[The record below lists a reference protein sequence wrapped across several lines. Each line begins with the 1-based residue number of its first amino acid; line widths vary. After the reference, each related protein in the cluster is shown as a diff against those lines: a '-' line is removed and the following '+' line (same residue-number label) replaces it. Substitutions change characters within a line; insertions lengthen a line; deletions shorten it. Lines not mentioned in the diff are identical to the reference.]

1 MTRVAMTA
9 AIFMALGGVLYW
21 QTTRQ
26 ETETGALFLGY
37 VEGETLY
44 LGPVEGERLAR
55 LDVDIGAHVESG
67 AQLFALSTEL
77 LERQQAEAAARL
89 AQLEAQAGN
98 LRASLNRPQQV
109 AVLRA
114 ALARA
119 EASLTLSRADYERQ
133 RVLYLERHVAKAAL
147 DRATMARARDEAA
160 VDEAR
165 RQIEAAEL
173 SGRTQ
178 EIDAAQ
184 AAVAQARAA
193 RDALDIRI
201 ARQTVRAPVAGI
213 VQDVF
218 FRPGEAINA
227 GQPVVALLP
236 PGNRKVRFYAP
247 QAKLAGLRAGD
258 RLAVSCDG
266 CPPDLSARVS
276 FIASREEYTPPVIF
290 SDAERAKLVFRA
302 EAHLEGAAR
311 DLPPGMPVKVRHAPA
326 SGAGQTP

>member
-1 MTRVAMTA
+1 MTRVAMIA
-9 AIFMALGGVLYW
+9 VISMALAGVLYW
-21 QTTRQ
+21 QMTRQ
-26 ETETGALFLGY
+26 KTEAGAVFLGY

-55 LDVDIGAHVESG
+55 LDVDIGAHVEAG
-67 AQLFALSTEL
+67 APLFALSTEL
-77 LERQQAEAAARL
+77 LERQRAEAAARL
-89 AQLEAQAGN
+89 AQLEAQLGN

-109 AVLRA
+109 AVLHA

-119 EASLTLSRADYERQ
+119 EAALTLSRADYERQ
-133 RVLYLERHVAKAAL
+133 RVLFAEKHIAKAAL
-147 DRATMARARDEAA
+147 DRAAMARARDEAA

-173 SGRTQ
+173 PGRAQ

-201 ARQTVRAPVAGI
+201 ARQTVRAPVAGV

-218 FRPGEAINA
+218 FHPGEAINA

-236 PGNRKVRFYAP
+236 PDNRKLRFYAP
-247 QAKLAGLRAGD
+247 QATLAGLRAGD
-258 RLAVSCDG
+258 PLAVSCDG
-266 CPPDLSARVS
+266 CPSDLSARIS
-276 FIASREEYTPPVIF
+276 FIANREEYTPPVIF
-290 SDAERAKLVFRA
+290 SDAERAKLVFRV
-302 EAHLEGAAR
+302 EARLEGAAR
-311 DLPPGMPVKVRHAPA
+311 DLPLGLPVRVRHTPA
-326 SGAGQTP
+326 SEAGAAR